1 MGWAITS
8 QQIAY
13 TYDDFDTWL
22 DAVRTLSPG
31 PVAAND
37 RWYDVFLCALDP
49 HVACAS
55 PSPRGPRGGPPRPG

>member
-1 MGWAITS
+1 M
-8 QQIAY
+8 

-37 RWYDVFLCALDP
+37 RWYDAFLCALAP
-49 HVACAS
+49 HVAVRLLEPERTERRAAS
-55 PSPRGPRGGPPRPG
+55 PWLKLKRFLD